1 MSNVV
6 LSSLHLIVLGTCDT
20 GGSTPHLHVALPIGC
35 MPSPKTSRPSLTA
48 GELTVG
54 SFRYGVLLLQAT
66 RLAAFGSVS
75 RQKNVGT
82 LKLPSPETKR
92 RSPKGT
98 GAATKC
104 SVDGRTQS
112 TRGVAGPGT

>member
-35 MPSPKTSRPSLTA
+35 MPSPKTSRPSASA

-54 SFRYGVLLLQAT
+54 SFKYGVLLLQAT
-66 RLAAFGSVS
+66 RLARSEEHTSELQSHVNLVCRLPLEKIKTAPLDS
-75 RQKNVGT
+75 RTGT
-82 LKLPSPETKR
+82 M
-92 RSPKGT
+92 
-98 GAATKC
+98 AALEP
-104 SVDGRTQS
+104 VRTH
-112 TRGVAGPGT
+112 AAA